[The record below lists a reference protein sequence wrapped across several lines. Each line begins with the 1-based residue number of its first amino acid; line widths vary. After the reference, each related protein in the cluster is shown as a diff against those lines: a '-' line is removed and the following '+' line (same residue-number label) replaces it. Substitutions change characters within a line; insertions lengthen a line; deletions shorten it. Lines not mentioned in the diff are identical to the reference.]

1 VETVLNLLS
10 GVAWTIVYVEAI
22 RLGFAQRTYAIP
34 IAALGLNISWEWT
47 YTVIDLANDP
57 QQAQTW
63 INFAWALADT
73 VILYTYFRFGRKE
86 LPAFVTRPLF
96 AVWGLCVVV
105 TSLVVQWLF
114 IAEFGLDGHAAP
126 SYSAFLQNLLMSG
139 LFIAMF
145 ISRRGGHGQTLLIA
159 IAKWIGTLAPTLLLG
174 AIGHSPFLLWIGLL
188 CSVFDL
194 TYIGLLL
201 WAKRN
206 PKAFVSADA
215 NIVAGESGSLVQA

>member
-1 VETVLNLLS
+1 VETVFNLLS
-10 GVAWTIVYVEAI
+10 GVAWTIVYIEAI

-96 AVWGLCVVV
+96 AVWGLCVVA

-145 ISRRGGHGQTLLIA
+145 VGRRGTRGQSLVIA
-159 IAKWIGTLAPTLLLG
+159 VAKWIGTLAPTIVFGILRESSFILG
-174 AIGHSPFLLWIGLL
+174 LGIL
-188 CSVFDL
+188 CSILDL
-194 TYIGLLL
+194 AYIAILM
-201 WAKRN
+201 AARRDR
-206 PKAFVSADA
+206 ASA
-215 NIVAGESGSLVQA
+215 AGPSTDTHEMVDGTID